1 MSIFEETYRLNN
13 GVEIPKL
20 ALGTWLI
27 DNDQAIDAVR
37 AAIRLGYTHVDS
49 AQAYGNEAGV
59 GEGVRTCGVDRDK
72 LFVVSKVAAE
82 HKTYESAA
90 ASIDETLKKMGMDY
104 LDMMI
109 IHAPQPWA
117 DFRGG
122 RYDEGNIKA
131 WRALE
136 DAYKAGKLRA
146 IGVSNFDEH
155 DVQNILDHCTV
166 KPMVNQVLAH
176 ISNIPFALVEFCTK
190 NDILMEAYSPIAHGA
205 ALSIPEIADMA
216 KKYNVTPAQL
226 CICYDLQLGFVV
238 LPKTANPEHMADNA
252 KVDFVISDEDME
264 TLNKIPCLETYGD
277 HDFFPV
283 FAKGKNQA

>member
-1 MSIFEETYRLNN
+1 MSIFEETYTLNN
-13 GVEIPKL
+13 GVKIPKL

-27 DNDQAIDAVR
+27 DNDKVTDAVKE
-37 AAIRLGYTHVDS
+37 AIEIGYRHIDT
-49 AQAYGNEAGV
+49 AQAYENEAGV
-59 GEGVRTCGVDRDK
+59 GEAVRTCGISRDR

-82 HKTYESAA
+82 HKSYESAA
-90 ASIDETLKKMGMDY
+90 ASIDDTLKKMGLDY

-122 RYDEGNIKA
+122 RYDEGNAEA

-146 IGVSNFDEH
+146 IGISNFEQH
-155 DVQNILDHCTV
+155 DVKNILNHCTV
-166 KPMVNQVLAH
+166 NPMVNQVLAH
-176 ISNIPFALVEFCTK
+176 ISNTPFELMEFCAM

-205 ALSIPEIADMA
+205 ALSIQEIVNMA
-216 KKYNVTPAQL
+216 KKYEVTPAQL
-226 CICYDLQLGFVV
+226 CIRYDLQLGFVV
-238 LPKTANPEHMADNA
+238 LPKAANPAHMADNA
-252 KVDFVISDEDME
+252 KVEFVISGEDME
-264 TLNKIPCLETYGD
+264 TLKKVPCLETYGD

-283 FAKGKNQA
+283 FAKGKNQK